1 MGNLIKKA
9 RATKKL
15 IFRVKSICKQ
25 DSYYPDEP
33 RKSTWQV
40 FLDQLYFI
48 WKFGGEEKYYFTY
61 GFDRKSMDR
70 KKICDEY
77 IVFELAF
84 LNKMFKNNNYFDRKK
99 RICSANCIVS
109 DKFYFYLFLKGLNF
123 PTPKILYYTRNGK
136 LFYDEY
142 HQGCEIST
150 ILNRDMDA
158 FAKEFDGQLGDGAFA
173 IKVRDAKVYV
183 NNELVSSTDA
193 LLKTFT
199 KSNYIIQE
207 RIIQHP
213 ELNKLCSTAVN
224 TIRLVTLITPNEE
237 IIAVRAGLRIGR
249 EGNCVDNCAKGGIFV
264 GIDMNTGKLMKK
276 GIIKPPHGKLVFQHP
291 DNGIVF
297 DGFEIPFFKE
307 AVEMAKELHSK
318 LYRIHSVGWD
328 IAITPESPMFI
339 EGNSLWE
346 VSGTQAAVGGLKHIE
361 KYFPELGRIID
372 SPFIH
377 YM

>member
-1 MGNLIKKA
+1 MGNLIKKTK
-9 RATKKL
+9 ATKTL
-15 IFRVKSICKQ
+15 IRRAKSVCKQ
-25 DSYYPDEP
+25 KSYYPDEP
-33 RKSTWQV
+33 HKSTWEV
-40 FLDQLYFI
+40 FCDQLYFI
-48 WKFGGEEKYYFTY
+48 WKFGGKEKYYFVY
-61 GFDRKSMDR
+61 GFDRKSMNR

-77 IVFELAF
+77 IVFEHAF
-84 LNKMFKNNNYFDRKK
+84 LNKMFLNNNYFDRKK
-99 RICSANCIVS
+99 GICSANCIVT
-109 DKFYFYLFLKGLNF
+109 DKFYFYLFLKSLNL

-142 HQGCEIST
+142 GQGDEIST
-150 ILNRDMDA
+150 ILNHDMDA
-158 FAKEFDGQLGDGAFA
+158 FAKQFDGQLGDGAFG
-173 IKVRDAKVYV
+173 IKIQDSKVYV

-207 RIIQHP
+207 RIVQHP

-224 TIRLVTLITPNEE
+224 TIRLVTLITPEEE

-249 EGNCVDNCAKGGIFV
+249 EGSCVDNCAKGGIFV

-276 GIIKPPHGKLVFQHP
+276 GIIKPPHGKLVYQQP

-297 DGFEIPFFKE
+297 EGFEIPFFKE
-307 AVEMAKELHSK
+307 AVETAKELHSK

-328 IAITPESPMFI
+328 IAITPDGPMFI

-361 KYFPELGRIID
+361 KYFPELGSIV
-372 SPFIH
+372 SNPFS
-377 YM
+377 